1 MLRYRRE
8 LERPLSVV
16 ELAAF
21 LGTEWRGRDSVTITG
36 VAPLRSASETDLS
49 YCTGHSYRDEAV
61 TSLSCAVIACPSDA
75 EDIGDR
81 ALIVADPR
89 KAFYEV
95 ILRFC
100 SVPLANST
108 APVSPTAS
116 IDSSAHICAGV
127 TIGDAVSIG
136 AETVIGPN
144 AVIMHGVRIG
154 DRVRIGPGTVI
165 GADGFGFF
173 ADDRNRRIRVPH
185 VGNVVIEDDVE
196 IGSNCTID
204 RGSLGDT
211 VICSGVKID
220 SLVHVG
226 HGVHIGRDA
235 LIVAQSGISG
245 SVTLGDRVM
254 MGGQAG
260 ISDHVTIAPGVR
272 IGSRAAVMKS
282 ISTPGI
288 TVSGT
293 PARPIIEHLRAEA
306 GVRGIRDLVRRVRE
320 LETRIG
326 RESGDS

>member
-8 LERPLSVV
+8 LQRPLSVV

-21 LGTEWRGRDSVTITG
+21 LGAEWQGRDFDRITG
-36 VAPLRSASETDLS
+36 VAPLRTASETDLT
-49 YCTGHSYRDEAV
+49 YCADHSYRHEAV
-61 TSLSCAVIACPSDA
+61 KSLSRAVIAGPSDA
-75 EDIGDR
+75 EEIGSR

-89 KAFYEV
+89 KAFRDV
-95 ILRFC
+95 ILHFF
-100 SVPLANST
+100 SAPVTDST

-116 IDSSAHICAGV
+116 IDPSARICSGV
-127 TIGDAVSIG
+127 VVGDDASIG

-165 GADGFGFF
+165 GADGFGFVT
-173 ADDRNRRIRVPH
+173 DDRERRIRVPH
-185 VGNVVIEDDVE
+185 VGTVIVEDDVE

-211 VICSGVKID
+211 VICSGVRID
-220 SLVHVG
+220 SLVHIG

-235 LIVAQSGISG
+235 VIVAQSGISG

-260 ISDHVTIAPGVR
+260 VSDHVTIAPDVR

-320 LETRIG
+320 LEARIG
-326 RESGDS
+326 GESGGS